1 MTYLTVA
8 RRRAPLSRKRFF
20 TGEIINS
27 TVEADDR
34 SDRIAAT
41 HT

>member
-8 RRRAPLSRKRFF
+8 WRPAPLLRKRFF
-20 TGEIINS
+20 TGEIIIS
-27 TVEADDR
+27 TAEADDR